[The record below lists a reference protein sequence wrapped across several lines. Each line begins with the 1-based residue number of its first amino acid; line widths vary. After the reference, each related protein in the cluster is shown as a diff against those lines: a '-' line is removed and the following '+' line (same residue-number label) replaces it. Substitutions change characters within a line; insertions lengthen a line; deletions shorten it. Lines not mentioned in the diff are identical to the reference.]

1 MIRNRRTLTYI
12 AIALIVGVSLA
23 FAVALSRT
31 DSSASTVSQTQVTG
45 GTLSESVIADDALAA
60 DPARKQPSLDQ
71 FTSKDP
77 FVPLDVASNTGTT
90 GTGGT
95 TNTSGNTS
103 LSAKIKVNGTAYTV
117 SAGDKVPGS
126 DPVFD
131 VSAVTSSDVTFK
143 LISGQFSDGS
153 DTVTVAVGES
163 VKVVNSDN
171 DKSYTLAVTSIGSN
185 TGGGGGSSTSA
196 SGHSIT
202 VLSISSQNGKAMVDI
217 KVDGTTYS
225 DKEQGDTFTTSWGAI
240 KILSVNVG
248 TQTVVMMHG
257 DVTLTLQAGQVVVK

>member
-1 MIRNRRTLTYI
+1 M
-12 AIALIVGVSLA
+12 
-23 FAVALSRT
+23 
-31 DSSASTVSQTQVTG
+31 
-45 GTLSESVIADDALAA
+45 
-60 DPARKQPSLDQ
+60 
-71 FTSKDP
+71 
-77 FVPLDVASNTGTT
+77 PLDVASNTGTT

-117 SAGDKVPGS
+117 SAGDKVPSG

-131 VSAVTSSDVTFK
+131 VSAVTSSDVSFK

-153 DTVTVAVGES
+153 DTVTVAAGES
-163 VKVVNSDN
+163 VEVVNSDN
-171 DKSYTLAVTSIGSN
+171 DKHYTLSVTSIGSN
-185 TGGGGGSSTSA
+185 TGGGGSST

-202 VLSISSQNGKAMVDI
+202 VLSISSQNGKAMVAI

-225 DKEQGDTFTTSWGAI
+225 DKEQGDTFTTSWGEI

-248 TQTVVMMHG
+248 AQTVVIMHG
-257 DVTLTLQAGQVVVK
+257 DVTLTLQAGQAVVK